1 MQKRI
6 LDFLNLESELIGQIS
21 YNLSENGTLIY
32 SLDSSANLNKVSPTL
47 NKDIIL
53 TRFLTINSSIRMSS
67 KTMVFMASSILC
79 IVSANNG

>member
-21 YNLSENGTLIY
+21 YNLSENGTRIY